1 MLTPAAGI
9 EITNSVV
16 DADVRRNVP
25 LQSTDAGS
33 VAGHPLPFTIVPPH
47 APYNGS
53 FGPWLMVTVCPAID
67 SVPVRVSPGFSPTV
81 KVTVP
86 EPVCVDVGDT
96 VAKLALL
103 ATVQVHVLPVL
114 TANVALPPAPD
125 MLKVA
130 VEMEYAQVVCAGG
143 VGEVGDA

>member
-1 MLTPAAGI
+1 LLTPAAGI

-16 DADVRRNVP
+16 DPDVRRNVP
-25 LQSTDAGS
+25 LQSTDAGN
-33 VAGHPLPFTIVPPH
+33 AAAHPLPFAIVPPH

-53 FGPWLMVTVCPAID
+53 FGAWLIVTVCPAID

-86 EPVCVDVGDT
+86 GPVCVEAGET

-103 ATVQVHVLPVL
+103 VTDHVHVLPVL
-114 TANVALPPAPD
+114 TPNVALPPAPD
-125 MLKVA
+125 MLNVD
-130 VEMEYAQVVCAGG
+130 VEME
-143 VGEVGDA
+143 